1 MRTWLRRLSVV
12 LAFALLVGQA
22 GAEAIPVGRIMPLAA
37 HDGRCEFVVPSEVS
51 GEKYLLIVGS
61 LDRAAV
67 THQVRIRTEPTRD
80 AAAVALGQPVPDTRW
95 RDHTRLLAE
104 RLASSRTNEA
114 LTAEYPPSK
123 SPPQQKTFALFVKE
137 NDFYNADS
145 YASVTGQLQAV
156 GKHCQVYVDHD
167 YRDLGRL
174 QPTIADVVRTFDE
187 QILPKARRNLGRA
200 LDADRDGRFT
210 ILFTPWLSRLL
221 NGRVALEGFVR
232 GSDFYRDLPQP
243 YSNSCD
249 MLYLNT
255 DLQPGP
261 LLRTLLAHEY
271 THAIVFSEHIFGGYP
286 GAAHPREEESWLNE
300 AIAHVAEDSHGYSW
314 ENLDYRVSAFLSDPP
329 RYRLVVPDYYNA
341 GLWRSHGSR
350 GAAYLFLRWCAD
362 RYGDEFVGR
371 LVRTSLTGVENV
383 EVATGER
390 FADLFRQWCVS
401 LALSG
406 TGIDCAASA
415 TGLRYTPVRRI
426 DLRGPLGDRLLCG
439 PRQQSIALTGATR
452 DLEIAGTA
460 AAFVMLHSTDG
471 TRTRVTLTSDA
482 DAALQVTLI
491 RLPQTLPWL
500 ELSKDHTS
508 TLGSIRLIAKAHD
521 SRLTVEAAAWE
532 RSTPTSNR
540 PEDTSFRGSQA
551 GECVRRWFPSLRLN
565 AGESCVSE
573 VIELPNPATTLGP
586 LVFKLAA
593 TDALGRH
600 VAAWQTFETGK
611 GTDQR

>member
-1 MRTWLRRLSVV
+1 MRTWLRHFNTVIWL
-12 LAFALLVGQA
+12 ALLVGRA
-22 GAEAIPVGRIMPLAA
+22 GAETIPVGRIMPVAA
-37 HDGRCEFVVPSEVS
+37 HDARCEFVVPSES
-51 GEKYLLIVGS
+51 AGDKYLLIVGS
-61 LDRAAV
+61 LERAAAR
-67 THQVRIRTEPTRD
+67 HRIRIRTELTRD
-80 AAAVALGQPVPDTRW
+80 AADMPLEQTVPDAGW
-95 RDHTRLLAE
+95 RDHVRLLAE
-104 RLASSRTNEA
+104 KLASSRTNEE
-114 LTAEYPPSK
+114 LTTEYPPGK

-137 NDFYNADS
+137 NGFQNADS
-145 YASVTGQLQAV
+145 YVSVTGQLQAV
-156 GKHCQVYVDHD
+156 GKHCQVYVDRDYHD
-167 YRDLGRL
+167 LARL
-174 QPTIADVVRTFDE
+174 RQTIADVVRTFDE
-187 QILPKARRNLGRA
+187 QILPKARRTLGRA
-200 LDADRDGRFT
+200 LDVDRDGRFT
-210 ILFTPWLSRLL
+210 ILFTAWLSRLV
-221 NGRVALEGFVR
+221 NGQVALEGFVR

-243 YSNSCD
+243 YSNGCD

-300 AIAHVAEDSHGYSW
+300 ALAHVAEDSHGYSW

-350 GAAYLFLRWCAD
+350 GAAYLFVRWCAD
-362 RYGDEFVGR
+362 RYGDDLAGR
-371 LVRTSLTGVENV
+371 LVRTSLAGVENV

-415 TGLRYTPVRRI
+415 TELRYTPVRRI
-426 DLRGPLGDRLLCG
+426 DLRGPLGGRLLCG
-439 PRQQSIALTGATR
+439 PRHEAIALTGATR

-460 AAFVMLHSTDG
+460 AAFVMLHSTGG

-482 DAALQVTLI
+482 NAALQVTLI

-500 ELSKDHTS
+500 ELSEDHTS

-521 SRLTVEAAAWE
+521 SPLTLEAAAWE
-532 RSTPTSNR
+532 CATPTSNR

-551 GECVRRWFPSLRLN
+551 SAWVRRWFPSLRLN
-565 AGESCVSE
+565 AGESCASE
-573 VIELPNPATTLGP
+573 VIDLPSPATGIGP

-593 TDALGRH
+593 TDAAGRH
-600 VAAWQTFETGK
+600 VAAWQTIDTGK
-611 GTDQR
+611 EADRR